1 MDTHAIFKNLVNS
14 GLTDQQ
20 SEAIV
25 SIIRDSRS
33 APLTNDTLEATFERQ
48 TRIIILATA
57 GIAAAM
63 NGILFALLRFS

>member
-14 GLTDQQ
+14 GLTDKQ

-48 TRIIILATA
+48 TRIIILATV